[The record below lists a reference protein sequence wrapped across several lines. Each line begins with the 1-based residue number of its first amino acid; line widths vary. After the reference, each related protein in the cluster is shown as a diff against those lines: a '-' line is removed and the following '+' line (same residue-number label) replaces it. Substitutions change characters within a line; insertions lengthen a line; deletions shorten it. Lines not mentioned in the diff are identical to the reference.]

1 MSVAPEVAVLL
12 DRLRNHSMTTYQHSC
27 NVGNLACA
35 LAEGLGLQQEEVNI
49 ITVGG
54 LLHDIGKARVRAAI
68 LHKAARLTAGEW
80 EVMRRHPEFGV
91 QILSGNEKFEVLEPL
106 VAYHHERWDGQGYYG
121 LGGSD
126 IPLGA
131 RIIALADAFDA
142 MTSCRAYQYSKNL
155 LDGIQELAAGA
166 GKQFDPRL
174 VQLFFDIMPAILK
187 RNSRR
192 AS

>member
-1 MSVAPEVAVLL
+1 MSVAPEVAGLL
-12 DRLRNHSMTTYQHSC
+12 DRLRKHSMTTYQHSC
-27 NVGNLACA
+27 NVGNLVCA
-35 LAEGLGLQQEEVNI
+35 LAEGLGLHQEEVNI
-49 ITVGG
+49 ITLGG
-54 LLHDIGKARVRAAI
+54 LLHDIGKTQVRAAI
-68 LHKAARLTAGEW
+68 LHKAARLTAPEW

-91 QILSGNEKFEVLEPL
+91 QILAGNEKFGVLEPL

-121 LGGSD
+121 LGGND

-174 VQLFFDIMPAILK
+174 VQLFFDVMPAILK

-192 AS
+192 AG